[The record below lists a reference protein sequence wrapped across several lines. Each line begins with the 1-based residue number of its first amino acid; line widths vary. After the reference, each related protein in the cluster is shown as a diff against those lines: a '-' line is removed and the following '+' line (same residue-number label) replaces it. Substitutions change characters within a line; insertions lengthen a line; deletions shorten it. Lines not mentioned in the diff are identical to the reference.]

1 MTLDPILLPQQKITT
16 NHIILFN
23 QKTNP
28 HHKQQQLQ
36 QNNSQ
41 QTSEDEHQT
50 SEDEQQ
56 TIPDTQISEDEQQIP
71 NTQISK
77 SNEVTYIPET
87 QQTLEETPVP
97 NIHNTPNITNDE
109 QPFITITKRRKKQ
122 NIPLETLKTIP
133 DESNSILWW
142 TSPPN
147 RYDSVKPKYEYNPND
162 LYWLIAQEKQEQY
175 YKQKERNNPGAPLL
189 KGSQR
194 RTQNFCCRTADLGS
208 SKS

>member
-16 NHIILFN
+16 GHIILFN

-28 HHKQQQLQ
+28 HHKQ
-36 QNNSQ
+36 NNNYSKIILNKHQ
-41 QTSEDEHQT
+41 EDEHQT

-87 QQTLEETPVP
+87 QQAPEETPVP

-133 DESNSILWW
+133 DESDSILCW

-147 RYDSVKPKYEYNPND
+147 RYDSVKLKYEYNPND
-162 LYWLIAQEKQEQY
+162 LYWLIAQEEQEQY
-175 YKQKERNNPGAPLL
+175 YKQNVL
-189 KGSQR
+189 
-194 RTQNFCCRTADLGS
+194 
-208 SKS
+208 